1 MSTLPPG
8 YGTIGPIYEAIP
20 TKDKFIEV
28 CKGEGKTMEAKLKEL
43 IKSAILS
50 KFPDF
55 AFPEEVPA
63 NV

>member
-8 YGTIGPIYEAIP
+8 YGTIGPIYESIP

-43 IKSAILS
+43 IKGAILL
-50 KFPDF
+50 KFPEF
-55 AFPEEVPA
+55 VFPEEGTTDV
-63 NV
+63 